1 MKIKL
6 ITAAICMLSLTTF
19 AQSEGDENLAIF
31 NGYYYSQEYQVYF
44 RLNLSEQGME
54 VPNHELLGNM
64 PGYLAKNHNNFYWL
78 ITDWKYSKAHK
89 KSKAPTIDLSLINDS
104 IYSFKQ
110 TEGNILKIP
119 NNGKWQKLPKELLF
133 KKK

>member
-1 MKIKL
+1 
-6 ITAAICMLSLTTF
+6 MLSLTTF

-110 TEGNILKIP
+110 TEGNVLKIP

>member
-78 ITDWKYSKAHK
+78 IF
-89 KSKAPTIDLSLINDS
+89 LISNSCFS
-104 IYSFKQ
+104 IIWYCI
-110 TEGNILKIP
+110 EV
-119 NNGKWQKLPKELLF
+119 
-133 KKK
+133 